1 MEAEEILEMVNA
13 GLVSMTVADNYLVE
27 LWSNLF
33 TDMVTYPNLAVN
45 RGGEIAWMIR
55 KYSPKLKGELN
66 AFIKGHQ
73 QRTLFGNIII
83 NRYFKNTQW
92 IRPIRCVSPSLHITL
107 GRNGF
112 SSFVWKR
119 PNQVWILIFGSTRWK
134 SLPPNAL
141 GGRLFNTSATFTSTT
156 LPIEY

>member
-1 MEAEEILEMVNA
+1 VVIKEISEYLEAEEILEMVNA

-73 QRTLFGNIII
+73 QRTLFG
-83 NRYFKNTQW
+83 
-92 IRPIRCVSPSLHITL
+92 LIT
-107 GRNGF
+107 
-112 SSFVWKR
+112 
-119 PNQVWILIFGSTRWK
+119 
-134 SLPPNAL
+134 
-141 GGRLFNTSATFTSTT
+141 
-156 LPIEY
+156 